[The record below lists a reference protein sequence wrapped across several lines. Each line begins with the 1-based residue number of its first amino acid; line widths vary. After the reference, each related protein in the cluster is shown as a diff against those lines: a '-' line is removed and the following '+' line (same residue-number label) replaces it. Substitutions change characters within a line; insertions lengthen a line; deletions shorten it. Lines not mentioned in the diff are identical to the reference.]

1 MTDRQQEILN
11 LIVNTYA
18 QSAEPVG
25 SQAIASHL
33 SYSPAT
39 IRSEMAELERQG
51 LIWQPHTSAGRVPT
65 DKGYRVY
72 VNGLSGRPLPHS
84 RDASAMRR
92 RVTDISRADEAVRQT
107 ADILARRTG
116 NLAIATLPSGLYKI
130 GFANFLNHPEF
141 FGHSQA
147 MEAMML
153 VDELENWAREAFGQD
168 PERVRVYIGQ
178 ENPIGRSSNTS
189 AVITRFHSPFSEA
202 SYIGLIGPTR
212 QDYPRVISLVDYA
225 GRLLEETINA

>member
-25 SQAIASHL
+25 SSALADHL
-33 SYSPAT
+33 NYSSAT
-39 IRSEMAELERQG
+39 IRAEMAELERQG

-72 VNGLSGRPLPHS
+72 VNNLSGRPLPHS
-84 RDASAMRR
+84 RDAAAMRR

-107 ADILARRTG
+107 AEILAHRTG
-116 NLAIATLPSGLYKI
+116 NLAIATLPSGMYKF

-141 FGHSQA
+141 SGHRA
-147 MEAMML
+147 ALEAMML

-189 AVITRFHSPFSEA
+189 AVITRFHSPFSES

-212 QDYPRVISLVDYA
+212 QDYPKVISLVDYA
-225 GRLLEETINA
+225 GRLLEETINV